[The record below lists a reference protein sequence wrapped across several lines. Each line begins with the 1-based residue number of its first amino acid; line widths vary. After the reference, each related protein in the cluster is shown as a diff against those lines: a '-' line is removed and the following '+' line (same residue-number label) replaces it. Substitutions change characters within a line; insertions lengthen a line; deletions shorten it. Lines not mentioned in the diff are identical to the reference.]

1 MRRVQRGGAKDAV
14 KRISIVVPVYNE
26 EENIAHFAK
35 SVAAVMASLPYD
47 YELLF
52 VDDGSSDRSREI
64 LVELGAADA
73 HVGSIFLARN
83 AGHQLALTCGIDHA
97 DGDAVVTMDGDMQHP
112 PELLPMLIG
121 KWEEGFEIVQ
131 TVRLTTDGV
140 SLFKRLTSK
149 YYYRLLNALSD
160 VEIQEGGSD
169 FRLMDRKSV
178 LALRRYREHAR
189 FIRGIVG
196 SMGFRK
202 TIVEFVAH
210 ERFAGQSKFS
220 LHKMISFALDGI
232 LAYSVQPLRAAFYV
246 GMLSALFSVLLFL
259 HVIFELLQGETVP
272 GWSTIVVC
280 CAFFGGMQMMML
292 GICGEYIA
300 RILQEVKN
308 RPLYLIAQD
317 NRHAADGAEKGGSV

>member
-1 MRRVQRGGAKDAV
+1 V

-26 EENIAHFAK
+26 EENIEHFAQ
-35 SVAAVMASLPYD
+35 SVAEVMESLPYA
-47 YELLF
+47 YEILF
-52 VDDGSSDRSREI
+52 IDDGSRDRSREI
-64 LVELGAADA
+64 LRELGARDA
-73 HVGSIFLARN
+73 HVQSIFLARN
-83 AGHQLALTCGIDHA
+83 SGHQIALTCGTDHA

-112 PELLPMLIG
+112 PELLPVLLA

-131 TVRLTTDGV
+131 TVRLTTEGA

-160 VEIQEGGSD
+160 VEIVEGGSD
-169 FRLMDRKSV
+169 FRLMDRKAV

-202 TIVEFVAH
+202 TTVEFVAH
-210 ERFAGQSKFS
+210 ERFAGYSKFS
-220 LHKMISFALDGI
+220 LHRMISFALDGI
-232 LAYSVQPLRAAFYV
+232 LAYSVQPLRIAFYA
-246 GMLSALFSVLLFL
+246 GLLSALLAVLLFL
-259 HVIFELLQGETVP
+259 HVLFETLSGATVP

-280 CAFFGGMQMMML
+280 SLFFGGMQMMML
-292 GICGEYIA
+292 GVCGEYIA

-317 NRHAADGAEKGGSV
+317 NRRRNGQQGEECDE

>member
-1 MRRVQRGGAKDAV
+1 M

-26 EENIAHFAK
+26 EENIEHFVL
-35 SVAAVMASLPYD
+35 SVEAVMEKLPYA
-47 YELLF
+47 YEILF
-52 VDDGSSDRSREI
+52 IDDGSRDRSREI
-64 LVELGAADA
+64 LLELGKKDT
-73 HVGSIFLARN
+73 HVQSIFLARN
-83 AGHQLALTCGIDHA
+83 SGHQLALTCGTDHA
-97 DGDAVVTMDGDMQHP
+97 DGDAVITMDGDMQHP
-112 PELLPMLIG
+112 PELLPVLLAQ
-121 KWEEGFEIVQ
+121 WETGCDIVQ
-131 TVRLTTDGV
+131 TVRLTTEGV

-149 YYYRLLNALSD
+149 YYYRLLNAMTD

-169 FRLMDRKSV
+169 FRLMDRKAV

-196 SMGFRK
+196 AMGFRK
-202 TIVEFVAH
+202 TTVEFVAH
-210 ERFAGQSKFS
+210 ERFAGRSKFS

-246 GMLSALFSVLLFL
+246 GVFSALLAVLIFL
-259 HVIFELLQGETVP
+259 HVLYETLSGETVP

-280 CAFFGGMQMMML
+280 GLFFGGMQMMML

-308 RPLYLIAQD
+308 RPLYLIAYD
-317 NRHAADGAEKGGSV
+317 NRHAWKEPKEERDE

>member
-1 MRRVQRGGAKDAV
+1 M

-26 EENIAHFAK
+26 EENIEHFAL
-35 SVAAVMASLPYD
+35 SVEAVMEKLPYA
-47 YELLF
+47 YEILF
-52 VDDGSSDRSREI
+52 IDDGSRDRSREI
-64 LVELGAADA
+64 LLELGKKDTR
-73 HVGSIFLARN
+73 VQSIFLARN
-83 AGHQLALTCGIDHA
+83 SGHQLALTCGTDHA
-97 DGDAVVTMDGDMQHP
+97 DGDAVITMDGDMQHP
-112 PELLPMLIG
+112 PELLPVLLAQ
-121 KWEEGFEIVQ
+121 WETGCDIVQ
-131 TVRLTTDGV
+131 TVRLTTEGV

-149 YYYRLLNALSD
+149 YYYRLLNAMTD

-169 FRLMDRKSV
+169 FRLMDRKAV

-196 SMGFRK
+196 AMGFRK
-202 TIVEFVAH
+202 TTVEFVAH
-210 ERFAGQSKFS
+210 ERFAGRSKFS

-246 GMLSALFSVLLFL
+246 GVFSALLAVLIFL
-259 HVIFELLQGETVP
+259 HVLYETLSGETVP

-280 CAFFGGMQMMML
+280 SLFFGGMQMMML

-308 RPLYLIAQD
+308 RPLYLIAYD
-317 NRHAADGAEKGGSV
+317 NRHAWKEPKEERDE

>member
-1 MRRVQRGGAKDAV
+1 M

-26 EENIAHFAK
+26 EENIEHFVL
-35 SVAAVMASLPYD
+35 SVEAVMEKLPYA
-47 YELLF
+47 YEILF
-52 VDDGSSDRSREI
+52 IDDGSRDRSREI
-64 LVELGAADA
+64 LLELGKKDT
-73 HVGSIFLARN
+73 HVQSIFLARN
-83 AGHQLALTCGIDHA
+83 SGHQLALTCGTDHA
-97 DGDAVVTMDGDMQHP
+97 DGDAVITMDGDMQHP
-112 PELLPMLIG
+112 PELLPVLLAQ
-121 KWEEGFEIVQ
+121 WETGCDIVQ
-131 TVRLTTDGV
+131 TVRLTTEGV

-149 YYYRLLNALSD
+149 YYYRLLNAMTD

-169 FRLMDRKSV
+169 FRLMDRKAV

-196 SMGFRK
+196 AMGFRK
-202 TIVEFVAH
+202 TTVEFVAH
-210 ERFAGQSKFS
+210 ERFAGRSKFS

-246 GMLSALFSVLLFL
+246 GVFSALLAVLIFL
-259 HVIFELLQGETVP
+259 HVLYETLSGETVP

-280 CAFFGGMQMMML
+280 SLFFGGMQLMML

-308 RPLYLIAQD
+308 RPLYLIAYD
-317 NRHAADGAEKGGSV
+317 NRHARKEPKEERDE

>member
-1 MRRVQRGGAKDAV
+1 MRTV

-26 EENIAHFAK
+26 EENIAHFVQ
-35 SVAAVMASLPYD
+35 SVTAVMEQLPYT
-47 YELLF
+47 YEMLF
-52 VDDGSSDRSREI
+52 IDDGSRDRSREI
-64 LVELGAADA
+64 LRELGARDA
-73 HVGSIFLARN
+73 HVQSIFLARN
-83 AGHQLALTCGIDHA
+83 SGHQIALTCGTDHA

-112 PELLPMLIG
+112 PELLPVLLA

-131 TVRLTTDGV
+131 TVRLTTEGA

-169 FRLMDRKSV
+169 FRLMDRKAV

-202 TIVEFVAH
+202 TTVEFVAH
-210 ERFAGQSKFS
+210 ERFAGYSKFS

-232 LAYSVQPLRAAFYV
+232 LAYSVQPLRIAFYA
-246 GMLSALFSVLLFL
+246 GLLSALLAVLLFL
-259 HVIFELLQGETVP
+259 HVLFETLSGATVP

-280 CAFFGGMQMMML
+280 SLFFGGMQMMLL

-317 NRHAADGAEKGGSV
+317 NRRRNGQQGEECDE

>member
-1 MRRVQRGGAKDAV
+1 M

-26 EENIAHFAK
+26 EENIEHFAQ
-35 SVAAVMASLPYD
+35 SVAEVMESLPYA
-47 YELLF
+47 YEILF
-52 VDDGSSDRSREI
+52 IDDGSRDRSREI
-64 LVELGAADA
+64 LRELGARDA
-73 HVGSIFLARN
+73 HVQSIFLARN
-83 AGHQLALTCGIDHA
+83 SGHQIALTCGTDHA

-112 PELLPMLIG
+112 PELLPVLLA

-131 TVRLTTDGV
+131 TVRLTTEGA

-169 FRLMDRKSV
+169 FRLMDRKAV

-202 TIVEFVAH
+202 TTVEFVAH
-210 ERFAGQSKFS
+210 ERFAGYSKFS

-232 LAYSVQPLRAAFYV
+232 LAYSVQPLRIAFYA
-246 GMLSALFSVLLFL
+246 GLLSALLAVLLFL
-259 HVIFELLQGETVP
+259 HVLFETLSGATVP

-280 CAFFGGMQMMML
+280 SLFFGGMQMMML
-292 GICGEYIA
+292 GVCGEYIA

-317 NRHAADGAEKGGSV
+317 NRRRNGQQGEECDE

>member
-1 MRRVQRGGAKDAV
+1 M

-26 EENIAHFAK
+26 EENIEHFAQ
-35 SVAAVMASLPYD
+35 SVAEVMESLPYA
-47 YELLF
+47 YEILF
-52 VDDGSSDRSREI
+52 IDDGSRDRSREI
-64 LVELGAADA
+64 LRELGTRDA
-73 HVGSIFLARN
+73 HVQSIFLARN
-83 AGHQLALTCGIDHA
+83 SGHQIALTCGTDHA

-112 PELLPMLIG
+112 PELLPVLLA

-131 TVRLTTDGV
+131 TVRLTTEGA

-169 FRLMDRKSV
+169 FRLMDRKAV

-202 TIVEFVAH
+202 TTVEFVAH
-210 ERFAGQSKFS
+210 ERFAGYSKFS

-232 LAYSVQPLRAAFYV
+232 LAYSVQPLRIAFYA
-246 GMLSALFSVLLFL
+246 GLLSALLAVLLFL
-259 HVIFELLQGETVP
+259 HVLFETLSGATVP

-280 CAFFGGMQMMML
+280 SLFFGGMQMMLL

-317 NRHAADGAEKGGSV
+317 NRRRNGQQGEECDE

>member
-1 MRRVQRGGAKDAV
+1 MRTV

-26 EENIAHFAK
+26 EENIAHFVQ
-35 SVAAVMASLPYD
+35 SVTAVMEQLSYT
-47 YELLF
+47 YEMLF
-52 VDDGSSDRSREI
+52 IDDGSRDRSREI
-64 LVELGAADA
+64 LLELGTRDPR
-73 HVGSIFLARN
+73 VQSIFLARN
-83 AGHQLALTCGIDHA
+83 SGHQLALTCGIDHA
-97 DGDAVVTMDGDMQHP
+97 DGDAVITMDGDMQHP
-112 PELLPMLIG
+112 PELLPVLLA
-121 KWEEGFEIVQ
+121 KWEEGYDIVQ
-131 TVRLTTDGV
+131 TVRLTTEGA

-169 FRLMDRKSV
+169 FRLMDRKAV

-196 SMGFRK
+196 AMGFRR
-202 TIVEFVAH
+202 TTVEFVAH

-232 LAYSVQPLRAAFYV
+232 LAYSVQPLRVAFYAGV
-246 GMLSALFSVLLFL
+246 LSALLAVLLFL
-259 HVIFELLQGETVP
+259 HVLFETLSGATVP

-280 CAFFGGMQMMML
+280 SLFFGGMQMMLL

-308 RPLYLIAQD
+308 RPLYLIACD
-317 NRHAADGAEKGGSV
+317 NRRRSGQREEESE

>member
-1 MRRVQRGGAKDAV
+1 MRTV

-26 EENIAHFAK
+26 EENIAHFVQ
-35 SVAAVMASLPYD
+35 SVTAVMEQLSYT
-47 YELLF
+47 YEMLF
-52 VDDGSSDRSREI
+52 IDDGSRDRSREI
-64 LVELGAADA
+64 LLELGTRDPR
-73 HVGSIFLARN
+73 VQSIFLARN
-83 AGHQLALTCGIDHA
+83 SGHQLALTCGIDHA
-97 DGDAVVTMDGDMQHP
+97 DGDAVITMDGDLQHP
-112 PELLPMLIG
+112 PELLPVLLA
-121 KWEEGFEIVQ
+121 KWEEGYDIVQ
-131 TVRLTTDGV
+131 TVRLTTEGA
-140 SLFKRLTSK
+140 SIFKRLTSK

-169 FRLMDRKSV
+169 FRLMDRKAV

-196 SMGFRK
+196 AMGFRR
-202 TIVEFVAH
+202 TTVEFVAH

-232 LAYSVQPLRAAFYV
+232 LAYSVQPLRVAFYAGV
-246 GMLSALFSVLLFL
+246 LSALLAVLLFL
-259 HVIFELLQGETVP
+259 HVLFETLSGATVP

-280 CAFFGGMQMMML
+280 SLFFGGMQMMLL

-308 RPLYLIAQD
+308 RPLYLIACD
-317 NRHAADGAEKGGSV
+317 NRRRSGQREEESE

>member
-1 MRRVQRGGAKDAV
+1 M

-26 EENIAHFAK
+26 EDNIAHFVQ
-35 SVAAVMASLPYD
+35 SVTAVMAELPYD

-52 VDDGSSDRSREI
+52 VDDGSRDRSREI
-64 LVELGAADA
+64 LRALGASDP
-73 HVGSIFLARN
+73 HLQSIFLARN
-83 AGHQLALTCGIDHA
+83 FGHQLALTCGIDHA
-97 DGDAVVTMDGDMQHP
+97 DGDAVITMDGDMQHP
-112 PELLPMLIG
+112 PELLPALLE

-131 TVRLTTDGV
+131 TVRLTTEGV

-149 YYYRLLNALSD
+149 YYYRLLNALAD

-169 FRLMDRKSV
+169 FRLMDRKAV

-196 SMGFRK
+196 AMGFRK
-202 TIVEFVAH
+202 AVVEFVAQ
-210 ERFAGQSKFS
+210 ERYAGHSKFS

-246 GMLSALFSVLLFL
+246 GIVSALLAVLLFL
-259 HVIFELLQGETVP
+259 HVLFETLSGQTVP

-280 CAFFGGMQMMML
+280 SLFFGGMQMMML

-308 RPLYLIAQD
+308 RPLYLIASD
-317 NRHAADGAEKGGSV
+317 HRRTAHGEETHE

>member
-1 MRRVQRGGAKDAV
+1 MRTV

-26 EENIAHFAK
+26 EENIAHFVQ
-35 SVAAVMASLPYD
+35 SVTTVMEQLPYT
-47 YELLF
+47 YEMLF
-52 VDDGSSDRSREI
+52 IDDGSRDRSREI
-64 LVELGAADA
+64 LLELGTRDPR
-73 HVGSIFLARN
+73 VQSIFLARN
-83 AGHQLALTCGIDHA
+83 SGHQLALTCGIDHA
-97 DGDAVVTMDGDMQHP
+97 EGDAVITMDGDLQHP
-112 PELLPMLIG
+112 PELLPVLLA
-121 KWEEGFEIVQ
+121 KWEEGYDIVQ
-131 TVRLTTDGV
+131 TVRLTTEGA

-169 FRLMDRKSV
+169 FRLMDRKAV

-196 SMGFRK
+196 AMGFRR
-202 TIVEFVAH
+202 TTVEFVAH
-210 ERFAGQSKFS
+210 ERFAGRSKFS

-232 LAYSVQPLRAAFYV
+232 LAYSVQPLRVAFYAGV
-246 GMLSALFSVLLFL
+246 LSALLAVLLFL
-259 HVIFELLQGETVP
+259 HVLFETLSGVTVP

-280 CAFFGGMQMMML
+280 SLFFGGMQMMLL

-308 RPLYLIAQD
+308 RPLYLIACD
-317 NRHAADGAEKGGSV
+317 NRHRRGQREEESE

>member
-1 MRRVQRGGAKDAV
+1 MRTV

-26 EENIAHFAK
+26 EENIAHFVQ
-35 SVAAVMASLPYD
+35 SVTAVMEQLPYT
-47 YELLF
+47 YEMLF
-52 VDDGSSDRSREI
+52 IDDGSRDRSREI
-64 LVELGAADA
+64 LLELGTRDPR
-73 HVGSIFLARN
+73 VQSIFLARN
-83 AGHQLALTCGIDHA
+83 SGHQLALTCGIDHA
-97 DGDAVVTMDGDMQHP
+97 EGDAVITMDGDLQHP
-112 PELLPMLIG
+112 PELLPVLLA
-121 KWEEGFEIVQ
+121 KWEEGYDIVQ
-131 TVRLTTDGV
+131 TVRLTTEGA

-169 FRLMDRKSV
+169 FRLMDRKAV

-196 SMGFRK
+196 AMGFRR
-202 TIVEFVAH
+202 TTVEFVAH

-232 LAYSVQPLRAAFYV
+232 LAYSVQPLRVAFYAGV
-246 GMLSALFSVLLFL
+246 LSALLAVLLFL
-259 HVIFELLQGETVP
+259 HVLFETLSGATVP

-280 CAFFGGMQMMML
+280 SLFFGGMQMMLL

-308 RPLYLIAQD
+308 RPLYLIACD
-317 NRHAADGAEKGGSV
+317 NRRRSGQREEESE

>member
-1 MRRVQRGGAKDAV
+1 M

-26 EENIAHFAK
+26 EENIEHFAQ
-35 SVAAVMASLPYD
+35 SVAEVMESLPYA
-47 YELLF
+47 YEILF
-52 VDDGSSDRSREI
+52 IDDGSRDRSREI
-64 LVELGAADA
+64 LRELGARDA
-73 HVGSIFLARN
+73 HVQSIFLARN
-83 AGHQLALTCGIDHA
+83 SGHQIALTCGTDHA

-112 PELLPMLIG
+112 PELLPVLLA

-131 TVRLTTDGV
+131 TVRLTTEGA

-169 FRLMDRKSV
+169 FRLMDRKAV

-202 TIVEFVAH
+202 TTVEFVAH
-210 ERFAGQSKFS
+210 ERFAGYSKFS

-232 LAYSVQPLRAAFYV
+232 LAYSVQPLRIAFYA
-246 GMLSALFSVLLFL
+246 GLLSALLAVLLFL
-259 HVIFELLQGETVP
+259 HVLFETLSGATVP

-280 CAFFGGMQMMML
+280 SLFFGGMQMMLL

-317 NRHAADGAEKGGSV
+317 NRRRNGQQGEECDE

>member
-1 MRRVQRGGAKDAV
+1 M

-26 EENIAHFAK
+26 EENIEHFAQ
-35 SVAAVMASLPYD
+35 SVAEVMESLPYA
-47 YELLF
+47 YEILF
-52 VDDGSSDRSREI
+52 IDDGSRDRSREI
-64 LVELGAADA
+64 LRELGARDA
-73 HVGSIFLARN
+73 HVQSIFLARN
-83 AGHQLALTCGIDHA
+83 SGHQIALTCGTDHA

-112 PELLPMLIG
+112 PELLPVLLS

-131 TVRLTTDGV
+131 TVRLTTEGA

-169 FRLMDRKSV
+169 FRLMDRKAV

-202 TIVEFVAH
+202 TTVEFVAH
-210 ERFAGQSKFS
+210 ERFAGYSKFS

-232 LAYSVQPLRAAFYV
+232 LAYSVQPLRIAFYA
-246 GMLSALFSVLLFL
+246 GLLSALLAVLLFL
-259 HVIFELLQGETVP
+259 HVLFETLSGATVP

-280 CAFFGGMQMMML
+280 SLFFGGMQMMLL

-317 NRHAADGAEKGGSV
+317 NRRRNGQQGEECDE

>member
-1 MRRVQRGGAKDAV
+1 MRTV

-26 EENIAHFAK
+26 EENIAHFVQ
-35 SVAAVMASLPYD
+35 SVTAVMEQLPYT
-47 YELLF
+47 YEMLF
-52 VDDGSSDRSREI
+52 IDDGSRDRSREI
-64 LVELGAADA
+64 LLELGTRDPR
-73 HVGSIFLARN
+73 VQSIFLARN
-83 AGHQLALTCGIDHA
+83 SGHQLALTCGIDHA
-97 DGDAVVTMDGDMQHP
+97 EGDAVITMDGDLQHP
-112 PELLPMLIG
+112 PELLPVLLA
-121 KWEEGFEIVQ
+121 KWEEGYDIVQ
-131 TVRLTTDGV
+131 TVRLTTEGA

-169 FRLMDRKSV
+169 FRLMDRKAV

-196 SMGFRK
+196 AMGFRR
-202 TIVEFVAH
+202 TTVEFVAH
-210 ERFAGQSKFS
+210 ERFAGRSKFS

-232 LAYSVQPLRAAFYV
+232 LAYSVQPLRVAFYAGV
-246 GMLSALFSVLLFL
+246 LSALLAVLLFL
-259 HVIFELLQGETVP
+259 HVLFETLSGATVP

-280 CAFFGGMQMMML
+280 SLFFGGMQMMLL

-308 RPLYLIAQD
+308 RPLYLIACD
-317 NRHAADGAEKGGSV
+317 NRRRSGQREEESE

>member
-1 MRRVQRGGAKDAV
+1 MRTV

-26 EENIAHFAK
+26 EENIAHFVQ
-35 SVAAVMASLPYD
+35 SVTAVMEQLPYT
-47 YELLF
+47 YEMLF
-52 VDDGSSDRSREI
+52 IDDGSRDRSREI
-64 LVELGAADA
+64 LLELGTRDPR
-73 HVGSIFLARN
+73 VQSIFLARN
-83 AGHQLALTCGIDHA
+83 SGHQLALTCGIDHA
-97 DGDAVVTMDGDMQHP
+97 DGDAVITMDGDLQHP
-112 PELLPMLIG
+112 PELLPVLLA
-121 KWEEGFEIVQ
+121 KWEEGYDIVQ
-131 TVRLTTDGV
+131 TVRLTTEGA
-140 SLFKRLTSK
+140 SIFKRLTSK

-169 FRLMDRKSV
+169 FRLMDRKAV

-196 SMGFRK
+196 AMGFRR
-202 TIVEFVAH
+202 TTVEFVAH

-232 LAYSVQPLRAAFYV
+232 LAYSVQPLRVAFYAGV
-246 GMLSALFSVLLFL
+246 LSALLAVLLFL
-259 HVIFELLQGETVP
+259 HVLFETLSGATVP

-280 CAFFGGMQMMML
+280 SLFFGGMQMMLL

-308 RPLYLIAQD
+308 RPLYLIACD
-317 NRHAADGAEKGGSV
+317 NRRRSGQREEESE

>member
-1 MRRVQRGGAKDAV
+1 MRTV

-26 EENIAHFAK
+26 EENIAHFVQ
-35 SVAAVMASLPYD
+35 SVTAVMEQLPYT
-47 YELLF
+47 YEMLF
-52 VDDGSSDRSREI
+52 IDDGSRDRSREI
-64 LVELGAADA
+64 LLELGTRDPR
-73 HVGSIFLARN
+73 VQSIFLARN
-83 AGHQLALTCGIDHA
+83 SGHQLALTCGIDHA
-97 DGDAVVTMDGDMQHP
+97 DGDAVITMDGDLQHP
-112 PELLPMLIG
+112 PELLPVLLA
-121 KWEEGFEIVQ
+121 KWEEGYDIVQ
-131 TVRLTTDGV
+131 TVRLTTEGA

-169 FRLMDRKSV
+169 FRLMDRKAV

-196 SMGFRK
+196 AMGFRR
-202 TIVEFVAH
+202 TTVEFVAH
-210 ERFAGQSKFS
+210 ERFAGRSKFS

-232 LAYSVQPLRAAFYV
+232 LAYSVQPLRVAFYAGV
-246 GMLSALFSVLLFL
+246 LSALLAVLLFL
-259 HVIFELLQGETVP
+259 HVLFETLSGATVP

-280 CAFFGGMQMMML
+280 SLFFGGMQMMLL

-308 RPLYLIAQD
+308 RPLYLIACD
-317 NRHAADGAEKGGSV
+317 NRHRGGQREEESE

>member
-1 MRRVQRGGAKDAV
+1 MRTV

-26 EENIAHFAK
+26 EENIAHFVQ
-35 SVAAVMASLPYD
+35 SVTAVMEQLPYT
-47 YELLF
+47 YEMLF
-52 VDDGSSDRSREI
+52 IDDGSRDRSREI
-64 LVELGAADA
+64 LLELGTRDPR
-73 HVGSIFLARN
+73 VQSIFLARN
-83 AGHQLALTCGIDHA
+83 SGHQLALTCGIDHA
-97 DGDAVVTMDGDMQHP
+97 DGDAVITMDGDMQHP
-112 PELLPMLIG
+112 PELLPVLLA
-121 KWEEGFEIVQ
+121 KWEEGYDIVQ
-131 TVRLTTDGV
+131 TVRLTTEGA

-169 FRLMDRKSV
+169 FRLMDRKAV

-196 SMGFRK
+196 AMGFRR
-202 TIVEFVAH
+202 TTVEFVAH

-232 LAYSVQPLRAAFYV
+232 LAYSVQPLRVAFYAGV
-246 GMLSALFSVLLFL
+246 LSALLAVLLFL
-259 HVIFELLQGETVP
+259 HVLFETLSGATVP

-280 CAFFGGMQMMML
+280 SLFFGGMQMMLL

-308 RPLYLIAQD
+308 RPLYLIACD
-317 NRHAADGAEKGGSV
+317 NRRRSGQREEESE

>member
-1 MRRVQRGGAKDAV
+1 M

-26 EENIAHFAK
+26 EENIEHFAL
-35 SVAAVMASLPYD
+35 SVEAVMEKLPYA
-47 YELLF
+47 YEILF
-52 VDDGSSDRSREI
+52 IDDGSRDRSREI
-64 LVELGAADA
+64 LLELGKKDTR
-73 HVGSIFLARN
+73 VQSIFLARN
-83 AGHQLALTCGIDHA
+83 SGHQLALTCGTDHA
-97 DGDAVVTMDGDMQHP
+97 DGDAVITMDGDMQHP
-112 PELLPMLIG
+112 PELLPVLLAQ
-121 KWEEGFEIVQ
+121 WETGCDIVQ
-131 TVRLTTDGV
+131 TVRLTTEGV

-149 YYYRLLNALSD
+149 YYYRLLNAMTD

-169 FRLMDRKSV
+169 FRLMDRKAV

-196 SMGFRK
+196 AMGFRK
-202 TIVEFVAH
+202 TTVEFVAH
-210 ERFAGQSKFS
+210 ERFAGRSKFS

-246 GMLSALFSVLLFL
+246 GVFSALLAVLIFL
-259 HVIFELLQGETVP
+259 HVLYETLSGETVP

-280 CAFFGGMQMMML
+280 SLFFGGMQLMML

-308 RPLYLIAQD
+308 RPLYLIAYD
-317 NRHAADGAEKGGSV
+317 NRHAWKEPKEECDE

>member
-1 MRRVQRGGAKDAV
+1 MRTV

-26 EENIAHFAK
+26 EENIAHFVQ
-35 SVAAVMASLPYD
+35 SVTTVMEQLPYT
-47 YELLF
+47 YEMLF
-52 VDDGSSDRSREI
+52 IDDGSRDRSREI
-64 LVELGAADA
+64 LLELGTRDPR
-73 HVGSIFLARN
+73 VQSIFLARN
-83 AGHQLALTCGIDHA
+83 SGHQLALTCGIDHA
-97 DGDAVVTMDGDMQHP
+97 EGDAVITMDGDLQHP
-112 PELLPMLIG
+112 PELLPVLLA
-121 KWEEGFEIVQ
+121 KWEEGYDIVQ
-131 TVRLTTDGV
+131 TVRLTTEGA

-169 FRLMDRKSV
+169 FRLMDRKAV

-196 SMGFRK
+196 AMGFRR
-202 TIVEFVAH
+202 TTVEFVAH
-210 ERFAGQSKFS
+210 ERFAGRSKFS

-232 LAYSVQPLRAAFYV
+232 LAYSVQPLRVAFYAGV
-246 GMLSALFSVLLFL
+246 LSALLAVLLFL
-259 HVIFELLQGETVP
+259 HVLFETLSGVTVP

-280 CAFFGGMQMMML
+280 SLFFGGMQMMLL

-308 RPLYLIAQD
+308 RPLYLIACD
-317 NRHAADGAEKGGSV
+317 NRRRSGQREEESE

>member
-1 MRRVQRGGAKDAV
+1 M

-26 EENIAHFAK
+26 EENIAHFTR
-35 SVAAVMASLPYD
+35 SVAAVMASLPYA
-47 YELLF
+47 YEILF
-52 VDDGSSDRSREI
+52 VDDGSRDRSREI
-64 LVELGAADA
+64 LLELGAADP
-73 HVGSIFLARN
+73 HVQSMFLARN
-83 AGHQLALTCGIDHA
+83 SGHQTALTCGIDHA

-112 PELLPMLIG
+112 PELLPVLLE

-131 TVRLTTDGV
+131 TVRLTTEGV

-149 YYYRLLNALSD
+149 YYYRVLNALAN

-169 FRLMDRKSV
+169 FRLMDRKAV

-202 TIVEFVAH
+202 TQVEFVAQ

-232 LAYSVQPLRAAFYV
+232 LAYSVQPLRVAFYV
-246 GMLSALFSVLLFL
+246 GMVSALIAVVLFL
-259 HVIFELLQGETVP
+259 HVLFEKLGGETVP

-280 CAFFGGMQMMML
+280 SLFFGGMQMMML
-292 GICGEYIA
+292 GVCGEYIA

-308 RPLYLIAQD
+308 RPLYLIARD
-317 NRHAADGAEKGGSV
+317 NRRPRADAERAAKEDAHEREGHL